1 MYSIGR
7 DGNII
12 EAIRENHFV
21 VEINPHHFVTDAS
34 DINFRVGFAPRRIRT
49 NLGNGMDFMFKFMD
63 KEHRFVVYEQIG
75 GCTTLKVFND

>member
-12 EAIRENHFV
+12 EVIREKHFI
-21 VEINPHHFVTDAS
+21 VEVSPYHFVTDAS

-49 NLGNGMDFMFKFMD
+49 NLGNKQDFVFSKMDE
-63 KEHRFVVYEQIG
+63 EHRFVVYKQLY
-75 GCTTLKVFND
+75 GCLTLKVYND